1 MSDSYF
7 YSSLTGQEIEDT
19 LVGAV
24 RFNAGQTLSTAQKA
38 QARQNIGAG
47 SETTGFQILGYYDTL
62 EDLQAALQVLPQPGD
77 AYGIG
82 VSEPYDIY
90 VYDGTTDEWKNNG
103 TLNVDVVIDDAD
115 TTDHTTWSSSKIS
128 TELSG
133 KQATLTFD
141 NVPTDSSNNPVKSG
155 GVYDAIEEA
164 KALFLTGVTV
174 SAVTSGT
181 IVSVSNAAI
190 TANHVLVSCVFANP
204 AAITSNG
211 TWTTAA
217 GSLTLTGTCV
227 TATTCDIVLVAK
239 A

>member
-1 MSDSYF
+1 MSESYF

-19 LVGAV
+19 LTGAV
-24 RFNAGQTLSTAQKA
+24 RGDVAQTRSATWKA

-47 SETTGFQILGYYDTL
+47 SENTGFAILGYYDTL
-62 EDLQAALQVLPQPGD
+62 ADMQAALQLPPQPGD

-82 VSEPYDIY
+82 VSAPYDIY
-90 VYDGTTDEWKNNG
+90 VYDGATETWLNNG

-115 TTDHTTWSSSKIS
+115 TTDHTTWSSSKIN
-128 TELSG
+128 TQLSG
-133 KQATLTFD
+133 KQDTLTFD

-174 SAVTSGT
+174 SVATNGT

-190 TANHVLVSCVFANP
+190 TADHVRLYCFIPIFS
-204 AAITSNG
+204 
-211 TWTTAA
+211 
-217 GSLTLTGTCV
+217 
-227 TATTCDIVLVAK
+227 
-239 A
+239 